1 MAHRLYLSMIPEALV
16 ASMLPPREFGSY
28 LAVGTRKR
36 TRGQSIFVEV
46 APDFQSDFFPL
57 GDVATRCVPHPDGQ
71 PKHSVYLGIYRALE
85 HIPRSVARS
94 LFLVTPDG
102 RVLELPPAAEPP
114 TASPG
119 LHLYQEICPV
129 HPRIAST
136 LSPEEFVRFITGPSR
151 AVHVPRLCFV
161 QLRLGALAQDP
172 EGGKIGDL
180 PYSHL
185 DHLRDC
191 LTQLSAQPDKH
202 TKTVDRIQPQ
212 TCPYR
217 AIETGFFIGDQEGL
231 TYYAFPSPAE
241 LERDHHDWWRSASV

>member
-1 MAHRLYLSMIPEALV
+1 MVPEALV
-16 ASMLPPREFGSY
+16 ASMLPPHEFGAY
-28 LAVGTRKR
+28 LAVGTKKR
-36 TRGQSIFVEV
+36 TRGQSILVEV

-57 GDVATRCVPHPDGQ
+57 SDVATRCVPHPDGE
-71 PKHSVYLGIYRALE
+71 PKHSVYLGIYRVLE
-85 HIPRSVARS
+85 HIPRAQLRS
-94 LFLVTPDG
+94 LYLGTPDG

-136 LSPEEFVRFITGPSR
+136 LSPQEFVRIITDPAR

-172 EGGKIGDL
+172 EGGRVGDL
-180 PYSHL
+180 PYSHV
-185 DHLRDC
+185 DHLRHC
-191 LTQLSAQPDKH
+191 LVQLRAQPDKH
-202 TKTVDRIQPQ
+202 TNTIDRIQPQ

-217 AIETGFFIGDQEGL
+217 AIETGFFIGDREGL
-231 TYYAFPSPAE
+231 TYHPFPSVEE
-241 LERDHHDWWRSASV
+241 LERDHHDWWRSASL